1 MGYGRRAM
9 NLLIQYYE
17 GKIPSL
23 AEERKEDGQISTLTG
38 DEVKMKSA
46 SISSWKFEG
55 AFEKDRGPKG
65 QSFHWSV
72 FDWGENNNKYL
83 VQLFCFLLI
92 CSSHLPFVNVM
103 YGGRE

>member
-17 GKIPSL
+17 GMIPSL

-46 SISSWKFEG
+46 SISS
-55 AFEKDRGPKG
+55 
-65 QSFHWSV
+65 
-72 FDWGENNNKYL
+72 
-83 VQLFCFLLI
+83 
-92 CSSHLPFVNVM
+92 
-103 YGGRE
+103 

>member
-55 AFEKDRGPKG
+55 AFEGAFRGPKG
-65 QSFHWSV
+65 QSFHWPV
-72 FDWGENNNKYL
+72 FY
-83 VQLFCFLLI
+83 
-92 CSSHLPFVNVM
+92 
-103 YGGRE
+103 

>member
-9 NLLIQYYE
+9 YLLIQYYE

-46 SISSWKFEG
+46 SISS
-55 AFEKDRGPKG
+55 
-65 QSFHWSV
+65 
-72 FDWGENNNKYL
+72 
-83 VQLFCFLLI
+83 
-92 CSSHLPFVNVM
+92 
-103 YGGRE
+103 